1 MKRKKDIDM
10 LSGSISRGLI
20 SMAIPIMVMNVV
32 QMLFS
37 IIDMTVLG
45 KFADDTAVG
54 AVGAC
59 STLITLCTGLL
70 IGVATGANVVVAKCI
85 GKGDKNR
92 VEQAVGT
99 ALLFSVAGGVA
110 LAIIGVVCAEMF
122 LNWTNCPPSILD
134 SAVLYFKIYFLGVPV
149 IMFYNF
155 CASILRAA
163 GDTRRPML
171 FLTLA
176 GIIKIALT
184 MFFVVVFHMTVDGVA
199 IATIIS
205 TGVAAILAF
214 SVLLRSKDRVHFD
227 FKKFKFYADEL
238 KEMLYVGIPAGLQ
251 SALYSL
257 ANTIIIATVNSFG
270 PNATT
275 GVSIANQFDAIL
287 YHISCATALAST
299 PYIAQN
305 VGAGNIKRAKQTVL
319 SSILITMAFGASFGA
334 LSAIFSGQLSSL
346 MSSTPEVIMF
356 SKQKMIIVSSTY
368 FICGINEVMGGT
380 LRGMGKPIIPTI
392 STLLFMCLIRFVW
405 VYAIFPLCPN
415 LTFLYLIWPIGWVL
429 SIITLLIAYLPTV
442 NALQKKALAESDV

>member
-1 MKRKKDIDM
+1 MLCYGDILTVMFLMCIRGHRNMKRKKDIDM

-163 GDTRRPML
+163 GDTRRQSN
-171 FLTLA
+171 
-176 GIIKIALT
+176 G
-184 MFFVVVFHMTVDGVA
+184 
-199 IATIIS
+199 
-205 TGVAAILAF
+205 F
-214 SVLLRSKDRVHFD
+214 S
-227 FKKFKFYADEL
+227 
-238 KEMLYVGIPAGLQ
+238 
-251 SALYSL
+251 
-257 ANTIIIATVNSFG
+257 
-270 PNATT
+270 
-275 GVSIANQFDAIL
+275 
-287 YHISCATALAST
+287 
-299 PYIAQN
+299 
-305 VGAGNIKRAKQTVL
+305 
-319 SSILITMAFGASFGA
+319 SSH
-334 LSAIFSGQLSSL
+334 
-346 MSSTPEVIMF
+346 
-356 SKQKMIIVSSTY
+356 
-368 FICGINEVMGGT
+368 
-380 LRGMGKPIIPTI
+380 
-392 STLLFMCLIRFVW
+392 VW
-405 VYAIFPLCPN
+405 M
-415 LTFLYLIWPIGWVL
+415 
-429 SIITLLIAYLPTV
+429 
-442 NALQKKALAESDV
+442 